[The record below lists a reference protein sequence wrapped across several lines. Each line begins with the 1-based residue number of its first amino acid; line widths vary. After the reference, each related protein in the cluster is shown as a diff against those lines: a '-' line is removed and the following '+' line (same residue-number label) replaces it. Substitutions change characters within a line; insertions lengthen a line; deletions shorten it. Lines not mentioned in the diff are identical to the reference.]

1 MNLHELPKLAGANK
15 KAKRLG
21 RGYGSG
27 KGSHTV
33 GRGAKGALARNKV
46 SSSFEGGQLPLVK
59 RLPQFQGFTYHRQ
72 KCLSLSFRDL
82 SIFEDGVELTKELLK
97 EKNLIAKNYNGAVK
111 IIATGT
117 LTTKLNLKDIATT
130 KGAKQKIESL
140 GGSVL

>member
-1 MNLHELPKLAGANK
+1 MNLHELPKLSGANK

-72 KCLSLSFRDL
+72 KCLTLSFRDL
-82 SIFEDGVELTKELLK
+82 SIFEDSENLTKELLK
-97 EKNLIAKNYNGAVK
+97 DKNLIGKNFNGAVK
-111 IIATGT
+111 IIATGE
-117 LTTKLNLKDIATT
+117 LTKKINLKDIGVS

-140 GGSVL
+140 GGTVL